1 MCQVT
6 SLHRYSQ
13 PFLSSKHSG
22 PVVPT
27 APWVLS
33 TRRDLSALPS
43 FPFLPYT
50 YGVHTP
56 TYHLTYDL
64 ITPRCAP
71 LDLLDLIPALT
82 TRTTT
87 TTTRRQTRLS
97 LPTFS
102 LLPQSMAHTAVA
114 NTRSRPVTITVVAHH
129 DDKYAADNM
138 TRSASA
144 EPTKPTKRKGT
155 RSVSTLTPSQL
166 ARKRANDREAQR
178 AIRARTKEH
187 IERLERELEEL
198 KSERGRDQSQTVQ
211 ELLRK
216 NKALE
221 EELFKLR
228 ESMGVPNG
236 QSYPNSGTAASIAS
250 SSAWL
255 PLVRADSAPVYDD
268 NLSSISGAVPSP
280 RSSPFPSNGDY
291 NVMQELGPSY
301 VPMPD
306 ASESWGPGIPVS
318 VPSTVSSPS
327 SSANT
332 DEYGAGYIPTSVP
345 APMMDARSIPG
356 KMSEYD
362 DVDSVAGSHLSSS
375 SVVSSSPAVVEFVSN
390 SGVLPTTVS
399 SLIRQPGTTLWEIP
413 TLIVPPTCRIDQLIV
428 GFIQDCR
435 RLSQLKSLD
444 NLLRPARVNVK
455 NFLEYH
461 PTSPTTEPPRCQLAD
476 LDRAAST
483 TVTGP
488 GAKHPMAELI
498 TALVNKAG
506 VTNVIERL
514 AVFAVIQR
522 AIAWLVHPTREAYQA
537 IVPELTP
544 KPCQTRIPHPQWVD
558 LILWAPLRTAIIERQ
573 ELYANEEFQG
583 VYSASLRL
591 INWPC
596 RPIDALVVDPQSG
609 EMWLSD
615 TFTAHA
621 MRLENWRLNENFVRR
636 YPELRGCV
644 AVEGS

>member
-1 MCQVT
+1 
-6 SLHRYSQ
+6 
-13 PFLSSKHSG
+13 
-22 PVVPT
+22 
-27 APWVLS
+27 
-33 TRRDLSALPS
+33 
-43 FPFLPYT
+43 
-50 YGVHTP
+50 
-56 TYHLTYDL
+56 
-64 ITPRCAP
+64 
-71 LDLLDLIPALT
+71 
-82 TRTTT
+82 
-87 TTTRRQTRLS
+87 
-97 LPTFS
+97 
-102 LLPQSMAHTAVA
+102 
-114 NTRSRPVTITVVAHH
+114 
-129 DDKYAADNM
+129 M

-144 EPTKPTKRKGT
+144 EPSKPAKRKGT

-198 KSERGRDQSQTVQ
+198 KSERNRDQSQTVQ

-228 ESMGVPNG
+228 ESVGIPNG
-236 QSYPNSGTAASIAS
+236 QSYPNSGTAAAAAS
-250 SSAWL
+250 SSAWVS
-255 PLVRADSAPVYDD
+255 LVRADSAPVYDD

-345 APMMDARSIPG
+345 APMMDARSIPS
-356 KMSEYD
+356 KMEYD
-362 DVDSVAGSHLSSS
+362 DVDS
-375 SVVSSSPAVVEFVSN
+375 AVVEFVSN
-390 SGVLPTTVS
+390 PGVLPTTVGP
-399 SLIRQPGTTLWEIP
+399 LIRQPGTTLWEIP
-413 TLIVPPTCRIDQLIV
+413 TLIVPPTCRIDQLLV

-435 RLSQLKSLD
+435 RLSQLKPLD
-444 NLLRPARVNVK
+444 SLLRPARVNMK

-461 PTSPTTEPPRCQLAD
+461 PASPTNSPPRCQLAD
-476 LDRAAST
+476 LDRAASNSAAAS
-483 TVTGP
+483 
-488 GAKHPMAELI
+488 GANHPMAELI

-522 AIAWLVHPTREAYQA
+522 AVAWLVHPTREAYMAMLQ
-537 IVPELTP
+537 ELTP
-544 KPCQTRIPHPQWVD
+544 KPIQTAIPHPQWVD

-573 ELYANEEFQG
+573 DAYANEEFQA
-583 VYSASLRL
+583 VYSSSLRL

-621 MRLENWRLNENFVRR
+621 MRVENWRLNENFVRR

>member
-1 MCQVT
+1 MAHT
-6 SLHRYSQ
+6 SVSN
-13 PFLSSKHSG
+13 
-22 PVVPT
+22 
-27 APWVLS
+27 
-33 TRRDLSALPS
+33 
-43 FPFLPYT
+43 
-50 YGVHTP
+50 
-56 TYHLTYDL
+56 
-64 ITPRCAP
+64 
-71 LDLLDLIPALT
+71 
-82 TRTTT
+82 TRTTPVT
-87 TTTRRQTRLS
+87 TTVVTR
-97 LPTFS
+97 
-102 LLPQSMAHTAVA
+102 
-114 NTRSRPVTITVVAHH
+114 H
-129 DDKYAADNM
+129 DDKLAADM

-144 EPTKPTKRKGT
+144 EPAKPTKRKGT

-198 KSERGRDQSQTVQ
+198 KSERNRDQSQTVQ

-236 QSYPNSGTAASIAS
+236 QSYPNSGTTASVAS

-280 RSSPFPSNGDY
+280 RSSPFPSNGEY
-291 NVMQELGPSY
+291 NVMQELGSSY

-345 APMMDARSIPG
+345 APMMDARSIPA
-356 KMSEYD
+356 KMNDYD
-362 DVDSVAGSHLSSS
+362 DVDSGWWSFPNVVAGLRWISSQPSHNGPSASAHVSSS
-375 SVVSSSPAVVEFVSN
+375 SAVSSSSPAIVEFVPN
-390 SGVLPTTVS
+390 SSVLPATVG
-399 SLIRQPGTTLWEIP
+399 SLIRQPGTILWEIP
-413 TLIVPPTCRIDQLIV
+413 TLIVPPTCRIDQLLV
-428 GFIQDCR
+428 GFIRDCR
-435 RLSQLKSLD
+435 RLAQLKPLD
-444 NLLRPARVNVK
+444 MLLRPARVNLK

-461 PTSPTTEPPRCQLAD
+461 PASPTNHQLPRCQLAD

-488 GAKHPMAELI
+488 GINHPMAELI
-498 TALVNKAG
+498 TALVNTAG
-506 VTNVIERL
+506 VTNVVERL

-522 AIAWLVHPTREAYQA
+522 AVAWLVHPTREAYAA
-537 IVPELTP
+537 IVSELTP
-544 KPCQTRIPHPQWVD
+544 KPCQNKIPHPLWVD
-558 LILWAPLRTAIIERQ
+558 LLLWAPLRTAVIERQ
-573 ELYANEEFQG
+573 ETYANEEFQS
-583 VYSASLRL
+583 VYSANLRL

-596 RPIDALVVDPQSG
+596 RPIDALAVDPQSG

-615 TFTAHA
+615 SFTAHA
-621 MRLENWRLNENFVRR
+621 MRIENWRLSENFVRR

-644 AVEGS
+644 ATEGS

>member
-1 MCQVT
+1 
-6 SLHRYSQ
+6 
-13 PFLSSKHSG
+13 
-22 PVVPT
+22 
-27 APWVLS
+27 
-33 TRRDLSALPS
+33 
-43 FPFLPYT
+43 
-50 YGVHTP
+50 
-56 TYHLTYDL
+56 
-64 ITPRCAP
+64 
-71 LDLLDLIPALT
+71 
-82 TRTTT
+82 
-87 TTTRRQTRLS
+87 
-97 LPTFS
+97 
-102 LLPQSMAHTAVA
+102 MAHTAVA
-114 NTRSRPVTITVVAHH
+114 NTRTRPVTTIVVAQH
-129 DDKYAADNM
+129 DDNPAADM

-198 KSERGRDQSQTVQ
+198 KTERTRDQSQTVQ

-228 ESMGVPNG
+228 ESVGVPNG
-236 QSYPNSGTAASIAS
+236 QSYPNS
-250 SSAWL
+250 
-255 PLVRADSAPVYDD
+255 VYDD
-268 NLSSISGAVPSP
+268 NLSSISGAVSSP
-280 RSSPFPSNGDY
+280 RSSPFPSNGEY

-345 APMMDARSIPG
+345 APMMDARSIPS
-356 KMSEYD
+356 KMDYD
-362 DVDSVAGSHLSSS
+362 DVDSVSRRWIPPQPLNGTPTGAHVSSS
-375 SVVSSSPAVVEFVSN
+375 AVSSSPAVVEYIPN
-390 SGVLPTTVS
+390 SSVLPATVG

-413 TLIVPPTCRIDQLIV
+413 TLIVPPTCRIDQLLV

-435 RLSQLKSLD
+435 RLSQKKPID
-444 NLLRPARVNVK
+444 TLLRPTRVNVK
-455 NFLEYH
+455 HFLEYH
-461 PTSPTTEPPRCQLAD
+461 PTSPTSEPPRCQLVD

-483 TVTGP
+483 TITGP
-488 GAKHPMAELI
+488 GINHPIAELI

-522 AIAWLVHPTREAYQA
+522 AVAWLVHPTREAYAA
-537 IVPELTP
+537 IVQELTP
-544 KPCQTRIPHPQWVD
+544 RPCQTNVPHPQWVD

-573 ELYANEEFQG
+573 DVYANEEFQA

-621 MRLENWRLNENFVRR
+621 MRVENWRLNENFVRR
-636 YPELRGCV
+636 YPELRGYV

>member
-1 MCQVT
+1 
-6 SLHRYSQ
+6 
-13 PFLSSKHSG
+13 
-22 PVVPT
+22 
-27 APWVLS
+27 
-33 TRRDLSALPS
+33 
-43 FPFLPYT
+43 
-50 YGVHTP
+50 
-56 TYHLTYDL
+56 
-64 ITPRCAP
+64 
-71 LDLLDLIPALT
+71 
-82 TRTTT
+82 
-87 TTTRRQTRLS
+87 
-97 LPTFS
+97 
-102 LLPQSMAHTAVA
+102 
-114 NTRSRPVTITVVAHH
+114 
-129 DDKYAADNM
+129 M

-144 EPTKPTKRKGT
+144 EPSKPAKRKGT

-198 KSERGRDQSQTVQ
+198 KSERNRDQSQTVQ

-228 ESMGVPNG
+228 ESVGIPNG
-236 QSYPNSGTAASIAS
+236 QSYPNS
-250 SSAWL
+250 
-255 PLVRADSAPVYDD
+255 VYDD

-345 APMMDARSIPG
+345 APMMDARSIPS
-356 KMSEYD
+356 KMEYD
-362 DVDSVAGSHLSSS
+362 DVDS
-375 SVVSSSPAVVEFVSN
+375 AVVEFVSN
-390 SGVLPTTVS
+390 PGVLPTTVGP
-399 SLIRQPGTTLWEIP
+399 LIRQPGTTLWEIP
-413 TLIVPPTCRIDQLIV
+413 TLIVPPTCRIDQLLA

-435 RLSQLKSLD
+435 RLSQLKPLD
-444 NLLRPARVNVK
+444 SLLRPARVNMK

-461 PTSPTTEPPRCQLAD
+461 PASPTNSPPRCQLAD
-476 LDRAAST
+476 LDRAASNSAAAS
-483 TVTGP
+483 
-488 GAKHPMAELI
+488 GANHPMAELI

-522 AIAWLVHPTREAYQA
+522 AVAWLVHPTREAYMAMVQ
-537 IVPELTP
+537 ELTP
-544 KPCQTRIPHPQWVD
+544 KPIQTAIPHPQWVD

-573 ELYANEEFQG
+573 DAYANEEFQA
-583 VYSASLRL
+583 VYSSSLRL

-615 TFTAHA
+615 TFTTHA
-621 MRLENWRLNENFVRR
+621 MRVENWRLNENFVTR

>member
-1 MCQVT
+1 
-6 SLHRYSQ
+6 
-13 PFLSSKHSG
+13 
-22 PVVPT
+22 
-27 APWVLS
+27 
-33 TRRDLSALPS
+33 
-43 FPFLPYT
+43 
-50 YGVHTP
+50 
-56 TYHLTYDL
+56 
-64 ITPRCAP
+64 
-71 LDLLDLIPALT
+71 
-82 TRTTT
+82 
-87 TTTRRQTRLS
+87 
-97 LPTFS
+97 
-102 LLPQSMAHTAVA
+102 MAHTAVA
-114 NTRSRPVTITVVAHH
+114 NTRATPVTNTVVTQH
-129 DDKYAADNM
+129 DDKSPADM

-144 EPTKPTKRKGT
+144 EPSKPAKRKGT

-198 KSERGRDQSQTVQ
+198 KSERNRDQSQTVQ

-228 ESMGVPNG
+228 ESVGIPNG
-236 QSYPNSGTAASIAS
+236 QSYPNS
-250 SSAWL
+250 
-255 PLVRADSAPVYDD
+255 VYDD

-345 APMMDARSIPG
+345 APMMDARSIPS
-356 KMSEYD
+356 KMEYD
-362 DVDSVAGSHLSSS
+362 DVDSVIPP
-375 SVVSSSPAVVEFVSN
+375 SPAVVEFVSN
-390 SGVLPTTVS
+390 PGVLPTTVGP
-399 SLIRQPGTTLWEIP
+399 LIRQPGTTLWEIP
-413 TLIVPPTCRIDQLIV
+413 TLIVPPTCRIDQLLV

-435 RLSQLKSLD
+435 RLSQLKPLD
-444 NLLRPARVNVK
+444 SLLRPARVNMK

-461 PTSPTTEPPRCQLAD
+461 PASPTNSPPRCQLAD
-476 LDRAAST
+476 LDRAASNSAAAS
-483 TVTGP
+483 
-488 GAKHPMAELI
+488 GANHPMAELI

-522 AIAWLVHPTREAYQA
+522 AVAWLVHPTREAYMAMVQ
-537 IVPELTP
+537 ELTP
-544 KPCQTRIPHPQWVD
+544 KPIQTAIPHPQWVD
-558 LILWAPLRTAIIERQ
+558 LILWAPLRSAIIERQ
-573 ELYANEEFQG
+573 DAYANEEFQA
-583 VYSASLRL
+583 VYSSSLRL

-621 MRLENWRLNENFVRR
+621 MRVENWRLNENFVRR

>member
-1 MCQVT
+1 
-6 SLHRYSQ
+6 
-13 PFLSSKHSG
+13 
-22 PVVPT
+22 
-27 APWVLS
+27 
-33 TRRDLSALPS
+33 
-43 FPFLPYT
+43 
-50 YGVHTP
+50 
-56 TYHLTYDL
+56 
-64 ITPRCAP
+64 
-71 LDLLDLIPALT
+71 
-82 TRTTT
+82 
-87 TTTRRQTRLS
+87 
-97 LPTFS
+97 
-102 LLPQSMAHTAVA
+102 MAHTAVA

-129 DDKYAADNM
+129 DEKYAADNM

-236 QSYPNSGTAASIAS
+236 QSYPNS
-250 SSAWL
+250 
-255 PLVRADSAPVYDD
+255 VYDD

-345 APMMDARSIPG
+345 APMMDARSILA

-362 DVDSVAGSHLSSS
+362 DVDSGKLSSLCPVVGLQRNSETLTTQLLDAGYPHSHHSMPHQS
-375 SVVSSSPAVVEFVSN
+375 SSAVSSSPAVVEFVSN
-390 SGVLPTTVS
+390 SGVLSTTVS

-461 PTSPTTEPPRCQLAD
+461 PASPTTEPPRCQLAD

-483 TVTGP
+483 TVAGP
-488 GAKHPMAELI
+488 GVKHPMAELI

-583 VYSASLRL
+583 VYSSSLRL

-615 TFTAHA
+615 TFTTHA

>member
-1 MCQVT
+1 
-6 SLHRYSQ
+6 
-13 PFLSSKHSG
+13 
-22 PVVPT
+22 
-27 APWVLS
+27 
-33 TRRDLSALPS
+33 
-43 FPFLPYT
+43 
-50 YGVHTP
+50 
-56 TYHLTYDL
+56 
-64 ITPRCAP
+64 
-71 LDLLDLIPALT
+71 
-82 TRTTT
+82 
-87 TTTRRQTRLS
+87 
-97 LPTFS
+97 
-102 LLPQSMAHTAVA
+102 MAHTAVA
-114 NTRSRPVTITVVAHH
+114 NTRTTPVTTIVVAQQ
-129 DDKYAADNM
+129 DTKPAADM

-144 EPTKPTKRKGT
+144 EPTKPAKRKGT

-198 KSERGRDQSQTVQ
+198 KSERNRDQSQTVQ

-228 ESMGVPNG
+228 ESMGIPNG
-236 QSYPNSGTAASIAS
+236 QSYPNSGTAAAAAS
-250 SSAWL
+250 SSAWVSL
-255 PLVRADSAPVYDD
+255 ARADSAPVYDD

-345 APMMDARSIPG
+345 APMMDARSIPA
-356 KMSEYD
+356 KMEYD
-362 DVDSVAGSHLSSS
+362 DVDSGGWSFPNHSVSRRWISSQPS
-375 SVVSSSPAVVEFVSN
+375 PNGPPTSAHGPSVISSSPAIVEYVSN
-390 SGVLPTTVS
+390 PGVLPTTVG

-413 TLIVPPTCRIDQLIV
+413 TLIVPPTCRIDQLLV

-444 NLLRPARVNVK
+444 TLLRPTRVNMK

-461 PTSPTTEPPRCQLAD
+461 PASPTNSPPRCQLTD

-483 TVTGP
+483 TTTSP
-488 GAKHPMAELI
+488 GVNHPIAELI
-498 TALVNKAG
+498 TAIVNKAG

-514 AVFAVIQR
+514 ALFAVIQR
-522 AIAWLVHPTREAYQA
+522 AIAWLVHPTREAYMA
-537 IVPELTP
+537 IVPELAP
-544 KPCQTRIPHPQWVD
+544 KPIQTSIPHPLWID
-558 LILWAPLRTAIIERQ
+558 LVLWGSLRAAVIERQ
-573 ELYANEEFQG
+573 ELYANEEFQAI
-583 VYSASLRL
+583 YWSSLRL

-621 MRLENWRLNENFVRR
+621 MRIENWRLNENFARR

-644 AVEGS
+644 AIE

>member
-1 MCQVT
+1 
-6 SLHRYSQ
+6 
-13 PFLSSKHSG
+13 
-22 PVVPT
+22 
-27 APWVLS
+27 
-33 TRRDLSALPS
+33 
-43 FPFLPYT
+43 
-50 YGVHTP
+50 
-56 TYHLTYDL
+56 
-64 ITPRCAP
+64 
-71 LDLLDLIPALT
+71 
-82 TRTTT
+82 
-87 TTTRRQTRLS
+87 
-97 LPTFS
+97 
-102 LLPQSMAHTAVA
+102 MAHTAVA

-129 DDKYAADNM
+129 DDKYATDNM

-236 QSYPNSGTAASIAS
+236 QSYPNS
-250 SSAWL
+250 
-255 PLVRADSAPVYDD
+255 VYDD

-345 APMMDARSIPG
+345 APMMDARSIPA

-362 DVDSVAGSHLSSS
+362 DVDS
-375 SVVSSSPAVVEFVSN
+375 AVVEFVSN

-444 NLLRPARVNVK
+444 NILRPTRVNVK

-461 PTSPTTEPPRCQLAD
+461 PASPTTEPPRCQLAD

-483 TVTGP
+483 TATGP

-514 AVFAVIQR
+514 AVFAITQR

-544 KPCQTRIPHPQWVD
+544 KPCQTRIPHPQWID

-583 VYSASLRL
+583 VYSSSLRL

>member
-1 MCQVT
+1 
-6 SLHRYSQ
+6 
-13 PFLSSKHSG
+13 
-22 PVVPT
+22 
-27 APWVLS
+27 
-33 TRRDLSALPS
+33 
-43 FPFLPYT
+43 
-50 YGVHTP
+50 
-56 TYHLTYDL
+56 
-64 ITPRCAP
+64 
-71 LDLLDLIPALT
+71 
-82 TRTTT
+82 
-87 TTTRRQTRLS
+87 
-97 LPTFS
+97 
-102 LLPQSMAHTAVA
+102 MAHTAVA
-114 NTRSRPVTITVVAHH
+114 STRTTPVTTNVVTQH
-129 DDKYAADNM
+129 DDKPAADM
-138 TRSASA
+138 TRSTSA

-198 KSERGRDQSQTVQ
+198 KSERNRDQSQTVQ

-228 ESMGVPNG
+228 ESMGVPHG
-236 QSYPNSGTAASIAS
+236 QSYPNS
-250 SSAWL
+250 
-255 PLVRADSAPVYDD
+255 VYDD
-268 NLSSISGAVPSP
+268 NLSSISGAVSSP

-345 APMMDARSIPG
+345 APMMDARSIPA
-356 KMSEYD
+356 KMEYD
-362 DVDSVAGSHLSSS
+362 DVDSDAGYPHPHSHAMGHHHHHHHPHQVPMAHQSYLPHQQSW
-375 SVVSSSPAVVEFVSN
+375 N
-390 SGVLPTTVS
+390 SYPTP
-399 SLIRQPGTTLWEIP
+399 PGATLWEIP
-413 TLIVPPTCRIDQLIV
+413 TLVVPPTCRIDQLLV

-435 RLSQLKSLD
+435 RLSQVKSLEM
-444 NLLRPARVNVK
+444 LLRPARVNLK

-461 PTSPTTEPPRCQLAD
+461 PASPSHHPPRCQLAD

-483 TVTGP
+483 ATMAP
-488 GAKHPMAELI
+488 GANHPIAELI

-522 AIAWLVHPTREAYQA
+522 AVAWLVHPTREAYMA
-537 IVPELTP
+537 VVSELAP
-544 KPCQTRIPHPQWVD
+544 RPCQTSTPHPLWVD
-558 LILWAPLRTAIIERQ
+558 LVLWAPLRTAIIDRQ
-573 ELYANEEFQG
+573 DVYANEEFQA
-583 VYSASLRL
+583 VFSASLRL

-596 RPIDALVVDPQSG
+596 RPIDALVVDPHSG

-621 MRLENWRLNENFVRR
+621 MRVENWRVNESFVRR

>member
-1 MCQVT
+1 
-6 SLHRYSQ
+6 
-13 PFLSSKHSG
+13 
-22 PVVPT
+22 
-27 APWVLS
+27 
-33 TRRDLSALPS
+33 
-43 FPFLPYT
+43 
-50 YGVHTP
+50 
-56 TYHLTYDL
+56 
-64 ITPRCAP
+64 
-71 LDLLDLIPALT
+71 
-82 TRTTT
+82 
-87 TTTRRQTRLS
+87 
-97 LPTFS
+97 
-102 LLPQSMAHTAVA
+102 MAHTAVA
-114 NTRSRPVTITVVAHH
+114 NTRTRPVTTTVVAQH
-129 DDKYAADNM
+129 DKYAADNM

-255 PLVRADSAPVYDD
+255 PLR
-268 NLSSISGAVPSP
+268 AVPSP

-345 APMMDARSIPG
+345 APMMDARSIPA
-356 KMSEYD
+356 KMDYD
-362 DVDSVAGSHLSSS
+362 DVDSVVELVPNS
-375 SVVSSSPAVVEFVSN
+375 SVLS
-390 SGVLPTTVS
+390 TTVG

-435 RLSQLKSLD
+435 RLAQLKSLD
-444 NLLRPARVNVK
+444 TLLRPARVNVK

-461 PTSPTTEPPRCQLAD
+461 PASPTTQPPRCQLAD

-483 TVTGP
+483 TVMGP
-488 GAKHPMAELI
+488 GVNHPIAELI
-498 TALVNKAG
+498 TALVNTAG

-522 AIAWLVHPTREAYQA
+522 AIAWLVHPTREAYAA

-544 KPCQTRIPHPQWVD
+544 KPCQTSIPHPQWID
-558 LILWAPLRTAIIERQ
+558 LVLWAPLRTALIERQ
-573 ELYANEEFQG
+573 EVYANEEFQS

-621 MRLENWRLNENFVRR
+621 MRVENWRLNENFVRR

>member
-1 MCQVT
+1 
-6 SLHRYSQ
+6 
-13 PFLSSKHSG
+13 
-22 PVVPT
+22 
-27 APWVLS
+27 
-33 TRRDLSALPS
+33 
-43 FPFLPYT
+43 
-50 YGVHTP
+50 
-56 TYHLTYDL
+56 
-64 ITPRCAP
+64 
-71 LDLLDLIPALT
+71 
-82 TRTTT
+82 
-87 TTTRRQTRLS
+87 
-97 LPTFS
+97 
-102 LLPQSMAHTAVA
+102 MAHTAVA
-114 NTRSRPVTITVVAHH
+114 NSRTTAVNTHVVTQHN
-129 DDKYAADNM
+129 DKPAADM

-144 EPTKPTKRKGT
+144 EPTKPAKRKGT

-198 KSERGRDQSQTVQ
+198 KSERNRDQSQTVQ

-228 ESMGVPNG
+228 ENMGLPNG
-236 QSYPNSGTAASIAS
+236 QSYPNSGTAAAAAS
-250 SSAWL
+250 SSAWVS
-255 PLVRADSAPVYDD
+255 LVRADSVPVYDD

-291 NVMQELGPSY
+291 NVMQELGSSY

-345 APMMDARSIPG
+345 APMMDARSIPA
-356 KMSEYD
+356 KMEYD
-362 DVDSVAGSHLSSS
+362 DVDSASRRWISSQPRHRPPTGAHTSSAVSSS
-375 SVVSSSPAVVEFVSN
+375 SAVVEYLSN
-390 SGVLPTTVS
+390 SRSLLPAAVGP
-399 SLIRQPGTTLWEIP
+399 LIRQPGTVLWEIP
-413 TLIVPPTCRIDQLIV
+413 TLIVPPTCRIDQLLV
-428 GFIQDCR
+428 GFVQDCR

-444 NLLRPARVNVK
+444 NLLRPARVNMK

-461 PTSPTTEPPRCQLAD
+461 PASPTNQPPRCQLAD
-476 LDRAAST
+476 LDRAVSAPSP
-483 TVTGP
+483 GP
-488 GAKHPMAELI
+488 GANHPIAELI

-522 AIAWLVHPTREAYQA
+522 AVAWLVHPTREAYMA
-537 IVPELTP
+537 IVPELAP
-544 KPCQTRIPHPQWVD
+544 KPRQTSVPHPLWVD
-558 LILWAPLRTAIIERQ
+558 LVLWAPLRTAIIERQ
-573 ELYANEEFQG
+573 EVYANEEFQA
-583 VYSASLRL
+583 VYSSSLRL

-621 MRLENWRLNENFVRR
+621 MRVENWRLNESFVRR

-644 AVEGS
+644 ALDESQT

>member
-1 MCQVT
+1 
-6 SLHRYSQ
+6 
-13 PFLSSKHSG
+13 
-22 PVVPT
+22 
-27 APWVLS
+27 
-33 TRRDLSALPS
+33 
-43 FPFLPYT
+43 
-50 YGVHTP
+50 
-56 TYHLTYDL
+56 
-64 ITPRCAP
+64 
-71 LDLLDLIPALT
+71 
-82 TRTTT
+82 
-87 TTTRRQTRLS
+87 
-97 LPTFS
+97 
-102 LLPQSMAHTAVA
+102 MAHTAVA
-114 NTRSRPVTITVVAHH
+114 NTRTRPVSSTVVTQH
-129 DDKYAADNM
+129 DKYAIDNM

-236 QSYPNSGTAASIAS
+236 QSYPNSGMAASSLAS

-345 APMMDARSIPG
+345 APMMDARSIPA
-356 KMSEYD
+356 KMDYD
-362 DVDSVAGSHLSSS
+362 DVDSVPRRWIPSQPLNGSPSTGAHVSS
-375 SVVSSSPAVVEFVSN
+375 SVVSSSPAVVELIPN
-390 SGVLPTTVS
+390 SGVLSTTVG
-399 SLIRQPGTTLWEIP
+399 SLIRQPGTALWEIP
-413 TLIVPPTCRIDQLIV
+413 TLIVPPTCRIDQLLV

-435 RLSQLKSLD
+435 RLAQLKPLD
-444 NLLRPARVNVK
+444 TLLRPARVNVK

-461 PTSPTTEPPRCQLAD
+461 PASPTTEPPRCQLAD
-476 LDRAAST
+476 LDRAASS

-488 GAKHPMAELI
+488 GVNHPIAELI
-498 TALVNKAG
+498 TALVNKGG

-522 AIAWLVHPTREAYQA
+522 AVAWLVHPTREAYAA
-537 IVPELTP
+537 IMPELTP
-544 KPCQTRIPHPQWVD
+544 KPCQNRIPHPQWVD
-558 LILWAPLRTAIIERQ
+558 LVLWPPLRTTIIERQ
-573 ELYANEEFQG
+573 EVYANEEFQS

-621 MRLENWRLNENFVRR
+621 MRVENWRLNENFVRR

>member
-1 MCQVT
+1 
-6 SLHRYSQ
+6 
-13 PFLSSKHSG
+13 
-22 PVVPT
+22 
-27 APWVLS
+27 
-33 TRRDLSALPS
+33 
-43 FPFLPYT
+43 
-50 YGVHTP
+50 
-56 TYHLTYDL
+56 
-64 ITPRCAP
+64 
-71 LDLLDLIPALT
+71 
-82 TRTTT
+82 
-87 TTTRRQTRLS
+87 
-97 LPTFS
+97 
-102 LLPQSMAHTAVA
+102 MAHTAVA
-114 NTRSRPVTITVVAHH
+114 NTRTRPVTTTVVAQHE
-129 DDKYAADNM
+129 KYAADNM

-236 QSYPNSGTAASIAS
+236 QSYPNSGTAASSVAS

-345 APMMDARSIPG
+345 APMMDARSIPA
-356 KMSEYD
+356 KMDYD
-362 DVDSVAGSHLSSS
+362 DVDSGGW
-375 SVVSSSPAVVEFVSN
+375 SPLHAVVGLQRN
-390 SGVLPTTVS
+390 SETLTTQFLDAGYPHNHSMGHHQQVPMSHHHQSYLHHQQSWNSVLSTTVG

-428 GFIQDCR
+428 GFVQDCR
-435 RLSQLKSLD
+435 RLAQLKSLD
-444 NLLRPARVNVK
+444 TLLRPARVNVK

-461 PTSPTTEPPRCQLAD
+461 PASPTTQPPRCQLAD

-483 TVTGP
+483 TVMGP
-488 GAKHPMAELI
+488 GVNHPIAELI

-522 AIAWLVHPTREAYQA
+522 AIAWLVHPTREAYAA
-537 IVPELTP
+537 IMPELTP
-544 KPCQTRIPHPQWVD
+544 KPCQTSIPHPQWID
-558 LILWAPLRTAIIERQ
+558 LVLWAPLRTALIERQ
-573 ELYANEEFQG
+573 EVYANEEFQS

-621 MRLENWRLNENFVRR
+621 MRVENWRLNENFVRR

>member
-1 MCQVT
+1 
-6 SLHRYSQ
+6 
-13 PFLSSKHSG
+13 
-22 PVVPT
+22 
-27 APWVLS
+27 
-33 TRRDLSALPS
+33 
-43 FPFLPYT
+43 
-50 YGVHTP
+50 
-56 TYHLTYDL
+56 
-64 ITPRCAP
+64 
-71 LDLLDLIPALT
+71 
-82 TRTTT
+82 
-87 TTTRRQTRLS
+87 
-97 LPTFS
+97 
-102 LLPQSMAHTAVA
+102 
-114 NTRSRPVTITVVAHH
+114 
-129 DDKYAADNM
+129 M

-144 EPTKPTKRKGT
+144 EPSKPAKRKGT

-198 KSERGRDQSQTVQ
+198 KSERNRDQSQTVQ

-228 ESMGVPNG
+228 ESVGIPNG
-236 QSYPNSGTAASIAS
+236 QSYPNS
-250 SSAWL
+250 
-255 PLVRADSAPVYDD
+255 VYDD

-345 APMMDARSIPG
+345 APMMDARSIPS
-356 KMSEYD
+356 KMEYD
-362 DVDSVAGSHLSSS
+362 DVDS
-375 SVVSSSPAVVEFVSN
+375 AVVEFVSN
-390 SGVLPTTVS
+390 PGVLPTTVGP
-399 SLIRQPGTTLWEIP
+399 LIRQPGTTLWEIP
-413 TLIVPPTCRIDQLIV
+413 TLIVPPTCRIDQLLV

-435 RLSQLKSLD
+435 RLSQLKPLD
-444 NLLRPARVNVK
+444 SLLRPARVNMQ

-461 PTSPTTEPPRCQLAD
+461 PASPTNSPPRCQLAD
-476 LDRAAST
+476 LDRAASNS
-483 TVTGP
+483 VAAS
-488 GAKHPMAELI
+488 GANHPMAELI

-522 AIAWLVHPTREAYQA
+522 AVAWLVHPTREAYMAMVQ
-537 IVPELTP
+537 ELTP
-544 KPCQTRIPHPQWVD
+544 KPIQTAIPHPQWVD

-573 ELYANEEFQG
+573 DAYANEEFQA
-583 VYSASLRL
+583 VYSSSLRL

-621 MRLENWRLNENFVRR
+621 MRVENWRLNENFVRR

>member
-1 MCQVT
+1 
-6 SLHRYSQ
+6 
-13 PFLSSKHSG
+13 
-22 PVVPT
+22 
-27 APWVLS
+27 
-33 TRRDLSALPS
+33 
-43 FPFLPYT
+43 
-50 YGVHTP
+50 
-56 TYHLTYDL
+56 
-64 ITPRCAP
+64 
-71 LDLLDLIPALT
+71 
-82 TRTTT
+82 
-87 TTTRRQTRLS
+87 
-97 LPTFS
+97 
-102 LLPQSMAHTAVA
+102 
-114 NTRSRPVTITVVAHH
+114 
-129 DDKYAADNM
+129 M

-144 EPTKPTKRKGT
+144 EPSKPAKRKGT

-198 KSERGRDQSQTVQ
+198 KSERNRDQSQTVQ

-228 ESMGVPNG
+228 ESVGIPNG
-236 QSYPNSGTAASIAS
+236 QSYPNS
-250 SSAWL
+250 
-255 PLVRADSAPVYDD
+255 VYDD

-345 APMMDARSIPG
+345 APMMDARSIPS
-356 KMSEYD
+356 KMEYD
-362 DVDSVAGSHLSSS
+362 DVDS
-375 SVVSSSPAVVEFVSN
+375 AVVEFVSN
-390 SGVLPTTVS
+390 PGVLPTTVGP
-399 SLIRQPGTTLWEIP
+399 LIRQPGTTLWEIP
-413 TLIVPPTCRIDQLIV
+413 TLIVPPTCRIDQLLV

-435 RLSQLKSLD
+435 RLSQLKPLD
-444 NLLRPARVNVK
+444 SLLRPARVNMK

-461 PTSPTTEPPRCQLAD
+461 PASPTNSPPRCQLAD
-476 LDRAAST
+476 LDRAASNSAAAS
-483 TVTGP
+483 
-488 GAKHPMAELI
+488 GANHPMAELI

-522 AIAWLVHPTREAYQA
+522 AVAWLVHPTREAYMAMVQ
-537 IVPELTP
+537 ELTP
-544 KPCQTRIPHPQWVD
+544 KPIQTAIPHPQWVD

-573 ELYANEEFQG
+573 DAYANEEFQA
-583 VYSASLRL
+583 VYSSSLRL

-615 TFTAHA
+615 TFTTHA
-621 MRLENWRLNENFVRR
+621 MRVENWRLNENFVRR

>member
-1 MCQVT
+1 M
-6 SLHRYSQ
+6 
-13 PFLSSKHSG
+13 
-22 PVVPT
+22 
-27 APWVLS
+27 AP
-33 TRRDLSALPS
+33 
-43 FPFLPYT
+43 
-50 YGVHTP
+50 
-56 TYHLTYDL
+56 
-64 ITPRCAP
+64 
-71 LDLLDLIPALT
+71 
-82 TRTTT
+82 
-87 TTTRRQTRLS
+87 
-97 LPTFS
+97 
-102 LLPQSMAHTAVA
+102 TAVA
-114 NTRSRPVTITVVAHH
+114 NTRATPVTTTVVTQH
-129 DDKYAADNM
+129 DDKSPADM

-144 EPTKPTKRKGT
+144 EPSKPAKRKGT

-198 KSERGRDQSQTVQ
+198 KSERNRDQSQTVQ

-228 ESMGVPNG
+228 ESVGIPNG
-236 QSYPNSGTAASIAS
+236 QSYPNS
-250 SSAWL
+250 
-255 PLVRADSAPVYDD
+255 VYDD

-345 APMMDARSIPG
+345 APMMDARSIPS
-356 KMSEYD
+356 KMEYD
-362 DVDSVAGSHLSSS
+362 DVDSDAGYPH
-375 SVVSSSPAVVEFVSN
+375 N
-390 SGVLPTTVS
+390 H
-399 SLIRQPGTTLWEIP
+399 
-413 TLIVPPTCRIDQLIV
+413 
-428 GFIQDCR
+428 
-435 RLSQLKSLD
+435 
-444 NLLRPARVNVK
+444 
-455 NFLEYH
+455 H
-461 PTSPTTEPPRCQLAD
+461 PMGHQHLAD
-476 LDRAAST
+476 LDRAASNSAAAS
-483 TVTGP
+483 
-488 GAKHPMAELI
+488 GANHPMAELI

-522 AIAWLVHPTREAYQA
+522 AVAWLVHPTREAYMAMVQ
-537 IVPELTP
+537 ELTP
-544 KPCQTRIPHPQWVD
+544 KPIQTAIPHPQWVD

-573 ELYANEEFQG
+573 DAYANEEFQA
-583 VYSASLRL
+583 VYSSSLRL

-621 MRLENWRLNENFVRR
+621 MRIENWRLNENFVRR

>member
-1 MCQVT
+1 
-6 SLHRYSQ
+6 
-13 PFLSSKHSG
+13 
-22 PVVPT
+22 
-27 APWVLS
+27 
-33 TRRDLSALPS
+33 
-43 FPFLPYT
+43 
-50 YGVHTP
+50 
-56 TYHLTYDL
+56 
-64 ITPRCAP
+64 
-71 LDLLDLIPALT
+71 
-82 TRTTT
+82 
-87 TTTRRQTRLS
+87 
-97 LPTFS
+97 
-102 LLPQSMAHTAVA
+102 MAHTAVA

-129 DDKYAADNM
+129 DDKYATDNM

-255 PLVRADSAPVYDD
+255 PLVRADSASVYDD

-345 APMMDARSIPG
+345 APMMDARSIPA

-362 DVDSVAGSHLSSS
+362 DVDSDANHSASRRWIPSQPPLNASSVAGSHLSSS
-375 SVVSSSPAVVEFVSN
+375 SAVSSSPAVVEFVSN

-444 NLLRPARVNVK
+444 NILRPTRVNVK

-461 PTSPTTEPPRCQLAD
+461 PASPTTEPPRCQLAD

-483 TVTGP
+483 TATGP

-514 AVFAVIQR
+514 AVFAITQR

-544 KPCQTRIPHPQWVD
+544 KPCQTRIPHPQWID

-583 VYSASLRL
+583 VYSSSLRL

>member
-1 MCQVT
+1 
-6 SLHRYSQ
+6 
-13 PFLSSKHSG
+13 
-22 PVVPT
+22 
-27 APWVLS
+27 
-33 TRRDLSALPS
+33 
-43 FPFLPYT
+43 
-50 YGVHTP
+50 
-56 TYHLTYDL
+56 
-64 ITPRCAP
+64 
-71 LDLLDLIPALT
+71 
-82 TRTTT
+82 
-87 TTTRRQTRLS
+87 
-97 LPTFS
+97 
-102 LLPQSMAHTAVA
+102 MAHTAVA
-114 NTRSRPVTITVVAHH
+114 NTRTRPVSSTVVTQQ
-129 DDKYAADNM
+129 DKYAIDNM

-236 QSYPNSGTAASIAS
+236 QSYPNS
-250 SSAWL
+250 
-255 PLVRADSAPVYDD
+255 VYDD

-345 APMMDARSIPG
+345 APMMDARSIPA
-356 KMSEYD
+356 KMDYD
-362 DVDSVAGSHLSSS
+362 DVDSGGWSPLHAVVGLQRNSETLTTQSLDAGYPHNHSMGTHVSS
-375 SVVSSSPAVVEFVSN
+375 SVVSSSPAVVELISN
-390 SGVLPTTVS
+390 SGVLSTTVG
-399 SLIRQPGTTLWEIP
+399 SLIRQPGTALWEIP
-413 TLIVPPTCRIDQLIV
+413 TLIVPPTCRIDQLLV

-435 RLSQLKSLD
+435 RLAQLKPLD
-444 NLLRPARVNVK
+444 TLLRPARVNVK

-461 PTSPTTEPPRCQLAD
+461 PASPTTEPPRCQLAD
-476 LDRAAST
+476 LDRAASS

-488 GAKHPMAELI
+488 GVNHPIAELI
-498 TALVNKAG
+498 TALVNKGG

-522 AIAWLVHPTREAYQA
+522 AVAWLVHPTREAYAA
-537 IVPELTP
+537 IMPELTP
-544 KPCQTRIPHPQWVD
+544 KPCQNSIPHPQWVD
-558 LILWAPLRTAIIERQ
+558 LVLWPPLRTTIIERQ
-573 ELYANEEFQG
+573 EVYANEEFQS

-621 MRLENWRLNENFVRR
+621 MRVENWRLNENFVRR

>member
-1 MCQVT
+1 
-6 SLHRYSQ
+6 
-13 PFLSSKHSG
+13 
-22 PVVPT
+22 
-27 APWVLS
+27 
-33 TRRDLSALPS
+33 
-43 FPFLPYT
+43 
-50 YGVHTP
+50 
-56 TYHLTYDL
+56 
-64 ITPRCAP
+64 
-71 LDLLDLIPALT
+71 
-82 TRTTT
+82 
-87 TTTRRQTRLS
+87 
-97 LPTFS
+97 
-102 LLPQSMAHTAVA
+102 MAHTAVA
-114 NTRSRPVTITVVAHH
+114 NTRTRPVSSTVVTQH
-129 DDKYAADNM
+129 DKYAIDNM

-236 QSYPNSGTAASIAS
+236 QSYPNS
-250 SSAWL
+250 
-255 PLVRADSAPVYDD
+255 VYDD

-345 APMMDARSIPG
+345 APMMDARSIPA
-356 KMSEYD
+356 KMDYD
-362 DVDSVAGSHLSSS
+362 DVDSDAGYPHNHSMGHHQ
-375 SVVSSSPAVVEFVSN
+375 
-390 SGVLPTTVS
+390 
-399 SLIRQPGTTLWEIP
+399 QPGTALWEIP
-413 TLIVPPTCRIDQLIV
+413 TLIVPPTCRIDQLLV

-435 RLSQLKSLD
+435 RLAQLKPLD
-444 NLLRPARVNVK
+444 TLLRPARVNVK

-461 PTSPTTEPPRCQLAD
+461 PASPTTEPPRCQLAD
-476 LDRAAST
+476 LDRAASS

-488 GAKHPMAELI
+488 GVNHPIAELI
-498 TALVNKAG
+498 TALVNKGG

-522 AIAWLVHPTREAYQA
+522 AVAWLVHPTREAYAA
-537 IVPELTP
+537 IMPELTP
-544 KPCQTRIPHPQWVD
+544 KPCQNSIPHPQWVD
-558 LILWAPLRTAIIERQ
+558 LVLWPPLRTTIIERQ
-573 ELYANEEFQG
+573 EVYANEEFQS

-621 MRLENWRLNENFVRR
+621 MRVENWRLNENFVRR